1 MQISKTTGLRDIDWI
16 SPGGGTLSDYHW
28 QEPKARCFGMLLA
41 GDAGEYFT
49 PDGYPET
56 DDTLLVI
63 FNASPTVAAVSH
75 ARRSQWRRRWRCVLD
90 TSRPQLAAG
99 ELMVDTGDDFQMEA
113 WAVTAFALA
122 LEEQG

>member
-1 MQISKTTGLRDIDWI
+1 
-16 SPGGGTLSDYHW
+16 
-28 QEPKARCFGMLLA
+28 MLLA

-63 FNASPTVAAVSH
+63 FNASPTSLPFRMPAIRGAS
-75 ARRSQWRRRWRCVLD
+75 RWRCVLD
-90 TSRPQLAAG
+90 TSRPQFAAG
-99 ELMVDTGDDFQMEA
+99 ELMVDPGDDFQMEA